1 MSHTY
6 CTVKSMTSGRPIPAL
21 VRGESKLR
29 KILGWG
35 YIKVDVMMTSIANK
49 HSISTNW
56 YKPSELTYL

>member
-1 MSHTY
+1 MN
-6 CTVKSMTSGRPIPAL
+6 KDKL
-21 VRGESKLR
+21 SKPHDCP
-29 KILGWG
+29 KKPHGWG

>member
-6 CTVKSMTSGRPIPAL
+6 CTIKSATSGRPLCAL
-21 VRGESKLR
+21 IRGESKFR
-29 KILGWG
+29 KLLGWD
-35 YIKVDVMMTSIANK
+35 YIKVDVIVTSIANK